1 MKKFVTN
8 IFVVIYLLVV
18 IFITF
23 CLLSYNDKGVTIIN
37 NKALIIGNSFMSNSG
52 DLLIVDINSLNIN
65 KGDYVYY
72 YDVNDGKNI
81 VNGGIVN
88 IVNDSNKNDIAYTID
103 NNRTISSDDVIG
115 TKKGSSSYE
124 VIGGILSFLESKWGY
139 LLVVVFPIMIAF
151 IYEVYMIIRE
161 IGRKQLIIMKR
172 SFKDVKVD
180 KKLIVV
186 LILFFI

>member
-1 MKKFVTN
+1 
-8 IFVVIYLLVV
+8 
-18 IFITF
+18 
-23 CLLSYNDKGVTIIN
+23 
-37 NKALIIGNSFMSNSG
+37 MSNSG

-161 IGRKQLIIMKR
+161 IGRK
-172 SFKDVKVD
+172 
-180 KKLIVV
+180 
-186 LILFFI
+186 

>member
-8 IFVVIYLLVV
+8 IFIVIYLLVV

-37 NKALIIGNSFMSNSG
+37 NKALIIDNSFMSNSG

-161 IGRKQLIIMKR
+161 IGRK
-172 SFKDVKVD
+172 
-180 KKLIVV
+180 
-186 LILFFI
+186 